1 MNKKTDEK
9 KKKDEVK
16 KLFMRAVSSEED
28 GKLTKDQWLRV
39 LTEAGIKK
47 STYVLLF
54 TAIEAFSHTSKYS
67 PFNGQI

>member
-47 STYVLLF
+47 STYGFL
-54 TAIEAFSHTSKYS
+54 
-67 PFNGQI
+67 

>member
-28 GKLTKDQWLRV
+28 GKLTKDQWLKV
-39 LTEAGIKK
+39 LTEAGIRK
-47 STYVLLF
+47 STYVSFRYLLLKF
-54 TAIEAFSHTSKYS
+54 FHT
-67 PFNGQI
+67 